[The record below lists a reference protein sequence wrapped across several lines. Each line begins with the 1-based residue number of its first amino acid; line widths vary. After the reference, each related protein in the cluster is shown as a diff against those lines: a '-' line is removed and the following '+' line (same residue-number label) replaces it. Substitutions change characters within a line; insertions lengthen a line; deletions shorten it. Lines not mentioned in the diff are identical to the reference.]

1 MNNGYVNESDAIF
14 NLQKYLRQLA
24 YFDDD
29 LPLVP
34 IDGVFE
40 RDTEDAIMKFQ
51 RKYGLSETGIADKTT
66 WDLIFLKYLESL
78 ANNSVPSM
86 IAPFPRTPSNYTMT
100 LGDSWFLV
108 EILQYMLE
116 ELKSRY
122 DGFEPVLRTGIYDEP
137 TENAVKVFQM
147 RNSLPV
153 TGKTDVLTW
162 NSIAN
167 QYNFISRDYKQ

>member
-34 IDGVFE
+34 IDEE

-78 ANNSVPSM
+78 EDNAVPAM
-86 IAPFPRTPSNYTMT
+86 ISPFPRTPNNYSLT
-100 LGDSWFLV
+100 LGDSLFLV

-122 DGFEPVLRTGIYDEP
+122 DEFEPVLRTGIYDEP
-137 TENAVKVFQM
+137 TEKAVKDFQM

-153 TGKTDVLTW
+153 TGNTDVLTW

-167 QYNFISRDYKQ
+167 QYNFTSRDYKQ